1 MSKVYANELLLK
13 IPEIK
18 EFVNKGWKMSGQ
30 KIKLDSL
37 LKKLGWKPP
46 KHKMKPGGGKHKG
59 GEWERETCRKL
70 SIWWSGG
77 EYNDLC
83 WRTAGSGS
91 KATMVGGGQFYFGDI
106 GPVGPLMVPVFR
118 VFSMDAKHYK
128 ELDIT
133 EVLRDVKKPQILEFW
148 WQTKRDAIKSNRW
161 PLLIYKVNFLSP
173 LVAFDAQMPWGNS
186 PLMFNGKKSN
196 VIYIG
201 NKIGII
207 NFDWFLKNVNLT
219 IFKEWLPVWEQLLH
233 VKRSAKSEV

>member
-1 MSKVYANELLLK
+1 
-13 IPEIK
+13 
-18 EFVNKGWKMSGQ
+18 
-30 KIKLDSL
+30 
-37 LKKLGWKPP
+37 
-46 KHKMKPGGGKHKG
+46 
-59 GEWERETCRKL
+59 
-70 SIWWSGG
+70 
-77 EYNDLC
+77 
-83 WRTAGSGS
+83 
-91 KATMVGGGQFYFGDI
+91 
-106 GPVGPLMVPVFR
+106 
-118 VFSMDAKHYK
+118 MDAKHYK